1 MKKPVKKKAAA
12 KRAAP
17 KLTPP
22 PKSPVRPGTR
32 AKIAKPKE
40 KPPVSDP
47 VTTTA
52 TEHAGIPFM
61 GEKITVI
68 ACSTNPEQG
77 GYDLLLSDGATVT
90 ASHPQHPGD
99 DFVPE
104 TANRAELNRQVINLT
119 HENAS
124 LKQKIVDLQRA
135 ADEAR
140 TALDAMSASTT
151 VGVAPPSST
160 EALGKTGDLPVHK
173 SMEDIEADALAEAGI
188 GKRKSRKA

>member
-1 MKKPVKKKAAA
+1 MKKPAKKKAAKTA
-12 KRAAP
+12 VQLKTEPLRNKTLAV
-17 KLTPP
+17 K
-22 PKSPVRPGTR
+22 KSKNT
-32 AKIAKPKE
+32 KPKE
-40 KPPVSDP
+40 KPPVNIKPPSDTR
-47 VTTTA
+47 V
-52 TEHAGIPFM
+52 GIDPAR
-61 GEKITVI
+61 TVI

-90 ASHPQHPGD
+90 VSHPQHPGD

-124 LKQKIVDLQRA
+124 LKQKIIDLQRA

-140 TALDAMSASTT
+140 AALDDVSASTT